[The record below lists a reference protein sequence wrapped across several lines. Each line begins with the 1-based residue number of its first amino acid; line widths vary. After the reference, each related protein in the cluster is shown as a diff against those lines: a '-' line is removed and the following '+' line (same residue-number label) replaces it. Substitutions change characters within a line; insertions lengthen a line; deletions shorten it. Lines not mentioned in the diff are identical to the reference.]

1 MGLALQALAQP
12 ALALTLEDAV
22 HLGLARHPEV
32 RSSMAEVEQAN
43 TQLDISKAGYYP
55 RLEASVGP
63 ENAIYGDLGY
73 NLTAS
78 QLLYDWGRV
87 ESQVETASASL
98 RQQMETLLVVREDAA
113 LDICETYLDVLG
125 AQQRIEV
132 VRRHIARLD
141 ELNQLI
147 RRRAGAGYSDS
158 SEQGRAELELARAQ
172 EQLLIEQGSLQDAR
186 QQYQE
191 LIGAPPSELQLPRT
205 ATFAKHLAAPGVLDR
220 AIARAPLYR
229 QAHEKKAV
237 EEAKVREADAA
248 LLPQLNLEGSLVRR
262 EIGGQMTDD
271 SVIALRIRMDAF
283 QGLSNFQRPKVARQR
298 LEAANWNIDSM
309 RRDIR
314 RKVLSLTENES
325 IIQWRERSL
334 TEQIKNAQDVANA
347 YRDQFIVGLRDMTDL
362 LGIQKE
368 HFEAERQAI
377 TLQSEHQRVQY
388 RAASQL
394 GLLVPLLE
402 NRLAQGIAP

>member
-1 MGLALQALAQP
+1 LLGLGLALAQP
-12 ALALTLEDAV
+12 ALALGLPDAV

-32 RSSMAEVEQAN
+32 RSSMAEVDQAN

-55 RLEASVGP
+55 RFEASAGP
-63 ENAIYGDLGY
+63 ESAIYGDLGY

-78 QLLYDWGRV
+78 QMIYDWGRV

-98 RQQMETLLVVREDAA
+98 RQQMEALLVVREDAA
-113 LDICETYLDVLG
+113 LDICETYLDVLD
-125 AQQRIEV
+125 AQQRIEA
-132 VRRHIARLD
+132 VRRHIARVD

-147 RRRAGAGYSDS
+147 RHRAGSGYSDS

-191 LIGAPPSELQLPRT
+191 LIGTPPSELQQPRT
-205 ATFAKHLAAPGVLDR
+205 ATFAKHLAASGVLDR
-220 AIARAPLYR
+220 AITRAPLYR
-229 QAHEKKAV
+229 QAWEKKTV

-248 LLPQLNLEGSLVRR
+248 RLPQLNLEGSLMRR

-283 QGLSNFQRPKVARQR
+283 QGLSNFQRPKAARQR

-334 TEQIKNAQDVANA
+334 AEQIKNAQDVANA
-347 YRDQFIVGLRDMTDL
+347 YREQFIVGLRDMTDL

-368 HFEAERQAI
+368 YFEAERQAI

-388 RAASQL
+388 RAAAQL

-402 NRLAQGIAP
+402 NRLAQEIAP